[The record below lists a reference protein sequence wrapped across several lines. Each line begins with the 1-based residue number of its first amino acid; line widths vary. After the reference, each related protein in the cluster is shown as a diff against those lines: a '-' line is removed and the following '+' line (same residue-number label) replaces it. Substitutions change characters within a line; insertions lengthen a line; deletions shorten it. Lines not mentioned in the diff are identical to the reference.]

1 LRVSL
6 ADGQLVFAPVEPEA
20 AFRSYLE
27 GALEVFGIEADE
39 TERAVMAGVWSVYE
53 PAMAE
58 LREADLSAVE
68 PERDADL
75 STDPK

>member
-1 LRVSL
+1 
-6 ADGQLVFAPVEPEA
+6 VESEA

-39 TERAVMAGVWSVYE
+39 TERAVMSGVWSVYE

-58 LREADLSAVE
+58 LRESDLSAVDPE
-68 PERDADL
+68 PDADL
-75 STDPK
+75 SRVPR

>member
-1 LRVSL
+1 
-6 ADGQLVFAPVEPEA
+6 VESEA

-39 TERAVMAGVWSVYE
+39 TERAVMSGVWSVFE

-58 LREADLSAVE
+58 LRESDLSAVDPE
-68 PERDADL
+68 PDADL
-75 STDPK
+75 SRAPR

>member
-1 LRVSL
+1 MES
-6 ADGQLVFAPVEPEA
+6 EA

-39 TERAVMAGVWSVYE
+39 TERAVMSGVWSVYE

-58 LREADLSAVE
+58 LRESDLSAVDPE
-68 PERDADL
+68 PDADL
-75 STDPK
+75 SRAPR

>member
-1 LRVSL
+1 MES
-6 ADGQLVFAPVEPEA
+6 EA

-39 TERAVMAGVWSVYE
+39 TERAVMSGVWSVFE

-58 LREADLSAVE
+58 LRESDLSAVDPE
-68 PERDADL
+68 PDADL
-75 STDPK
+75 SKAPR

>member
-1 LRVSL
+1 
-6 ADGQLVFAPVEPEA
+6 VESEA

-39 TERAVMAGVWSVYE
+39 TERAVMSGVWSVYE

-58 LREADLSAVE
+58 LRESDLSAVDPE
-68 PERDADL
+68 PDTDL
-75 STDPK
+75 SRAPR

>member
-1 LRVSL
+1 LQ
-6 ADGQLVFAPVEPEA
+6 DGQLVFAAVEPEA
-20 AFRSYLE
+20 ALRNYLE

-39 TERAVMAGVWSVYE
+39 TERAVMSGVWSVYA

-68 PERDADL
+68 PERDADP
-75 STDPK
+75 SRAPN

>member
-1 LRVSL
+1 MES
-6 ADGQLVFAPVEPEA
+6 EA

-39 TERAVMAGVWSVYE
+39 TERAVMSGVWSVYE

-58 LREADLSAVE
+58 LREAELSAVDPE
-68 PERDADL
+68 PDADL
-75 STDPK
+75 SRAPR

>member
-1 LRVSL
+1 
-6 ADGQLVFAPVEPEA
+6 VESEA

-39 TERAVMAGVWSVYE
+39 TERAVMSGVWSVFE

-58 LREADLSAVE
+58 LRESDLSAVDPE
-68 PERDADL
+68 PDADL
-75 STDPK
+75 SKAPR

>member
-1 LRVSL
+1 MES
-6 ADGQLVFAPVEPEA
+6 EA

-39 TERAVMAGVWSVYE
+39 TERAVMSGVWSVFE

-58 LREADLSAVE
+58 LREADLSAVDPE
-68 PERDADL
+68 PDADL
-75 STDPK
+75 SRAPR

>member
-1 LRVSL
+1 
-6 ADGQLVFAPVEPEA
+6 VEPEA

-39 TERAVMAGVWSVYE
+39 TERAVIIGVWSVYE

-58 LREADLSAVE
+58 LREADPSAVE

-75 STDPK
+75 SRAPR

>member
-1 LRVSL
+1 
-6 ADGQLVFAPVEPEA
+6 VFAAVEPEA
-20 AFRSYLE
+20 AFRNYLE

-39 TERAVMAGVWSVYE
+39 TERAVMSGVWSVYA

-68 PERDADL
+68 PERDADP
-75 STDPK
+75 SRAPN

>member
-1 LRVSL
+1 
-6 ADGQLVFAPVEPEA
+6 VEPEA
-20 AFRSYLE
+20 AFRYYLE

-39 TERAVMAGVWSVYE
+39 TERAVMSGVWSVYA

-68 PERDADL
+68 PERDADP
-75 STDPK
+75 SRAPN

>member
-1 LRVSL
+1 
-6 ADGQLVFAPVEPEA
+6 VEPEV

-27 GALEVFGIEADE
+27 GALDVFGIEADE
-39 TERAVMAGVWSVYE
+39 TERAVMSGVWSIYE

-58 LREADLSAVE
+58 LREANLSVVE

-75 STDPK
+75 SQAPR

>member
-1 LRVSL
+1 MES
-6 ADGQLVFAPVEPEA
+6 EA

-39 TERAVMAGVWSVYE
+39 TERAVMSGVWSVFE

-58 LREADLSAVE
+58 LRESDLSAVDPE
-68 PERDADL
+68 PDADL
-75 STDPK
+75 SRAPR